1 MELYDFNRDV
11 YNKVVEIVKF
21 RFFKEIKDTGIVF
34 QELLFS
40 ENLITN
46 AKFYIL
52 ICNDQATTHY
62 VRFKEPKGLLI
73 QLMQLAKERLKRLE
87 LEESRLLKVNDTE
100 TYGESQYFNDTEMT
114 AIGISSI
121 KDLLKHF
128 EEIRIKLNK

>member
-1 MELYDFNRDV
+1 
-11 YNKVVEIVKF
+11 
-21 RFFKEIKDTGIVF
+21 
-34 QELLFS
+34 
-40 ENLITN
+40 
-46 AKFYIL
+46 
-52 ICNDQATTHY
+52 
-62 VRFKEPKGLLI
+62 
-73 QLMQLAKERLKRLE
+73 MQLAKERLKRLE